1 LPVIRP
7 DLSAA
12 HAWLRQFRPGR
23 FPPARKSVASWIGGL
38 HFEHTL
44 VWLINLLFVPHHGL
58 AIWIPI
64 GAGVVWSLLSFALVR
79 YWSAAC
85 GLRDIQRLAIFF
97 GALLGSMGLDARLA
111 GWTDLD
117 LIATF
122 VFQLLAVMGFVL
134 PARKIWQRCRHRP
147 SRAPRVSLMRS
158 ALLS

>member
-1 LPVIRP
+1 MDYMSKEESSMAIPKTMRAAVVEKFREPLVLRELPVP
-7 DLSAA
+7 TP
-12 HAWLRQFRPGR
+12 WF
-23 FPPARKSVASWIGGL
+23 
-38 HFEHTL
+38 
-44 VWLINLLFVPHHGL
+44 WLINLLFVPHHGL